1 MFYFTRH
8 ERIGIQIENAQA
20 GAGAEIDPLFV
31 IDRARIIGWVFE
43 RAATGSFEY
52 WFRFVLSH
60 GSIAFIFLFFEF
72 IPQPEYTYS
81 DYHARHSCKDN
92 HAGSRAK

>member
-20 GAGAEIDPLFV
+20 GAGAEIDPLAV
-31 IDRARIIGWVFE
+31 IDRAWVLGGIFE
-43 RAATGSFEY
+43 RAFAGGFEY

-60 GSIAFIFLFFEF
+60 GSIAFIF
-72 IPQPEYTYS
+72 
-81 DYHARHSCKDN
+81 
-92 HAGSRAK
+92 